1 MVRSIPKEPGPWKH
15 NPRAS
20 CMDGT
25 VIDYDLPRVWVF
37 FFFNDDGDRPEVE
50 DLRRGETVEIQQS
63 SQLQF
68 R

>member
-1 MVRSIPKEPGPWKH
+1 MERLLIMIS
-15 NPRAS
+15 
-20 CMDGT
+20 
-25 VIDYDLPRVWVF
+25 RVFGYF